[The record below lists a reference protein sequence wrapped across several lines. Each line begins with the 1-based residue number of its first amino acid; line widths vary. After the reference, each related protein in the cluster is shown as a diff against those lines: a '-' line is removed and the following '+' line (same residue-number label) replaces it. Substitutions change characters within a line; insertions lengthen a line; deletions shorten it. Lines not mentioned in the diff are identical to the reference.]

1 MDSDKIT
8 FQFQIKYKTLNDI
21 YNGFRSIIC

>member
-8 FQFQIKYKTLNDI
+8 FQFQIKCETLNDI
-21 YNGFRSIIC
+21 YNDFRSIIC